1 MSLIKNIKQL
11 FLKQEIEELPY
22 MDELHVSGLFVKNDI
37 VALDDVWVA
46 KSLTG
51 NIYCAKNIIVGKDVQ
66 VIGNISCRK
75 CTLEGSVNGNISVS
89 EMLEIKENAVLNG
102 NIIARKL
109 DVSSSAVLNGY
120 ITTINVKEARQ
131 VHSDIKLKIDE
142 IQHLNTD
149 KEAIITESNDTENV
163 PINSEKLTAEAPKN
177 SIQPEKAKVSIQPE
191 NAKINIQPEK
201 AEPVIREDNGK
212 WW

>member
-1 MSLIKNIKQL
+1 MSLVKYIKTL
-11 FLKQEIEELPY
+11 FFKEEIALPY

-37 VALDDVWVA
+37 VALNDVWVT

-51 NIYCAKNIIVGKDVQ
+51 NIYCAKNIIVCKDVQ
-66 VIGNISCRK
+66 VIGNINCRK

-131 VHSDIKLKIDE
+131 VNSDIKLKIDE
-142 IQHLNTD
+142 IQHLNTG
-149 KEAIITESNDTENV
+149 KEHIITESKDPENV
-163 PINSEKLTAEAPKN
+163 LNDSEKSSLIAEAPKII
-177 SIQPEKAKVSIQPE
+177 IQPEKE
-191 NAKINIQPEK
+191 KINIQFKK
-201 AEPVIREDNGK
+201 AEPVVNEDNGK

>member
-1 MSLIKNIKQL
+1 MSLVKYIKTL
-11 FLKQEIEELPY
+11 FFKEEIALPY
-22 MDELHVSGLFVKNDI
+22 MDELHVLGLFVKNDI
-37 VALDDVWVA
+37 VALNDVWVT

-51 NIYCAKNIIVGKDVQ
+51 NIYCAKNIIVCKDVQ
-66 VIGNISCRK
+66 VIGNINCRK

-131 VHSDIKLKIDE
+131 VNSDIKLKIDE
-142 IQHLNTD
+142 IQHLNTG
-149 KEAIITESNDTENV
+149 KEHIITESKDPESVLND
-163 PINSEKLTAEAPKN
+163 SEKSGLIAEAPKII
-177 SIQPEKAKVSIQPE
+177 IQPEKE
-191 NAKINIQPEK
+191 KINIQSKK
-201 AEPVIREDNGK
+201 AEPVVNEDNGK